1 MGVAKFSVSFDPDL
15 GDAIRH
21 AAEDEGQT
29 VSAWLAEAAR
39 LRVKNLILRQAL
51 DEVIEEMGWTREE
64 LAAAAAEARSRGFWV
79 GPAEDDDTAET
90 G

>member
-1 MGVAKFSVSFDPDL
+1 
-15 GDAIRH
+15 
-21 AAEDEGQT
+21 
-29 VSAWLAEAAR
+29 
-39 LRVKNLILRQAL
+39 
-51 DEVIEEMGWTREE
+51 MGWTREE

>member
-39 LRVKNLILRQAL
+39 LRVKNLILRQVL
-51 DEVIEEMGWTREE
+51 DEYMEETGVTEEE
-64 LAAAAAEARSRGFWV
+64 LNAAADEALARGFWV
-79 GPAEDDDTAET
+79 GPAEESDTAEA